1 MNTLQPEHINELM
14 TALAGMFPAWKQA
27 VSTKLEADAV
37 RQQWYTALTEN
48 NITPDELRAG
58 LERARRESTPWLPSC
73 GQFLSWCRPVKS
85 LTVNQA
91 WQKASQQVVSQEWDN
106 PQVFEAA
113 QRTGEYEIKRN
124 PTVQCQKLFA
134 DHYKDVL
141 EETRLGSRF
150 RLPEPKQENYAL
162 LPQSQPADP
171 EVGSA
176 AIKALRETLGDKIN
190 VDS

>member
-1 MNTLQPEHINELM
+1 MNTLQPEHVNELM

-58 LERARRESTPWLPSC
+58 LERARRETSPWLPSC

-91 WQKASQQVVSQEWDN
+91 WQKASQQVVSQEWDD

-141 EETRLGSRF
+141 EESRLGSKF
-150 RLPEPKQENYAL
+150 KLPEPEPEVYEL
-162 LPQSQPADP
+162 LPEIPPTDPA
-171 EVGSA
+171 EASKK
-176 AIKALRETLGDKIN
+176 IKALRAMLAGDSN
-190 VDS
+190 ADS